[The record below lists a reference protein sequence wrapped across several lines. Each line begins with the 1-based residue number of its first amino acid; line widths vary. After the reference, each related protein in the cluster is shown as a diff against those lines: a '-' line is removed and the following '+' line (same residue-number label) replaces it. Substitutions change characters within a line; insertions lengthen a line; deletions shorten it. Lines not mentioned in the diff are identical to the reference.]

1 MEYCGNPLNL
11 ELIDK
16 IVKIPSIEKVI
27 KLGEFFMRLTDGFKE
42 PYVRL
47 LLTKGKTV
55 EEQIEIYDALR
66 AAYDEAFKQQQKEYE
81 EWHKECNRWKDDF
94 RYHKPLFSLDDKFTN
109 AITPQG
115 LNDIAFQLK
124 FLNTPFEPDLG
135 VLIQAY
141 IYRQSPDSKLSKL
154 KGDWYRAGDDV
165 CCDRVINWV
174 ADHSYCVNDGEI
186 SDHLGLI
193 ELDITHV
200 LRELCCEDWITRQNI
215 EDFLQL
221 VDSPKILD
229 DFLYKD
235 KEFAEIYEKCCKDR
249 LTPDST
255 TVYAQERQSIIDE
268 LLAEHQ
274 CNYDSDLP
282 MNEEAECGEID
293 SLKSELDAAK
303 ARIRELEDEVAEL
316 RSQLP
321 EKIDVEAAI
330 ADLCP
335 RYFNDKDVAR
345 EFVAFA
351 EGKEDSLIAARIRLY
366 KDREDLVYSNCKE
379 FCDILKKHHLWKTKA
394 ANLRSYLRKK

>member
-27 KLGEFFMRLTDGFKE
+27 KLGDFFMRLTDGFKE

-109 AITPQG
+109 AISYEK
-115 LNDIAFQLK
+115 LRDIEFQLK
-124 FLNTPFEPDLG
+124 YLNTPLEPDLG
-135 VLIQAY
+135 VLVQAY
-141 IYRQSPDSKLSKL
+141 IYRNTPDYKVAVL
-154 KGDWYRAGDDV
+154 KGDWFREGDELFGD
-165 CCDRVINWV
+165 VINWV
-174 ADHSYCVNDGEI
+174 NDRCI
-186 SDHLGLI
+186 LGTVALMN
-193 ELDITHV
+193 EPY
-200 LRELCCEDWITRQNI
+200 CEDSRINQELYDLRMKNWSSRENV
-215 EDFLQL
+215 EDFLEIL
-221 VDSPKILD
+221 APFCEGKSLLDSNEFKHFYQNLFQDPWTLD
-229 DFLYKD
+229 PT
-235 KEFAEIYEKCCKDR
+235 
-249 LTPDST
+249 TP
-255 TVYAQERQSIIDE
+255 YAQKRQSIIDE

-282 MNEEAECGEID
+282 INEEAECGEID

-316 RSQLP
+316 RSQQP

-379 FCDILKKHHLWKTKA
+379 FCDILKKHHLWKTQA
-394 ANLRSYLRKK
+394 ANFRGYLRKK